1 MEFPE
6 TVLTTSK
13 KGRLEVRALESRGT
27 YVICKYLDS
36 RTLKPADAKKR
47 LMLRSNDGELA
58 EFFIVPLKDPD
69 RALLLSAHHDE
80 KDRKVWNELEQQAE
94 DVWSER

>member
-6 TVLTTSK
+6 TVLRTDK
-13 KGRLEVRALESRGT
+13 KGQLEVRALESHGT

-36 RTLKPADAKKR
+36 RTLKSADAKKK
-47 LMLRSNDGELA
+47 LILRSNDGEVT
-58 EFFIVPLKDPD
+58 EFFIVPLKDPN
-69 RALLLSAHHDE
+69 RALLLSARHDE
-80 KDRKVWNELEQQAE
+80 KDRKIWNELEQQAE